1 MIMLNNNDIEWEGL
15 IRGTFYYT
23 GDGKYI
29 KISL

>member
-1 MIMLNNNDIEWEGL
+1 MLHNNDIEWEAL
-15 IRGTFYYT
+15 IRSTLYYT